1 MSAIKKFDHP
11 KELLYKLHREG
22 RRANLSN
29 NETDILDSVFNF
41 CVTGHSLRDWIVKHL
56 QLNEH
61 QKSKFHND
69 CNQNNYLK
77 YCRDIANSSKH
88 FGLAFSKQS
97 TVSSVNTEEVEFS
110 SIYAPGNEIHN
121 SIVNKLTAKIEVTQ
135 NDSLYLIMFVHF
147 VAEAYKDIFKA
158 HNIEF
163 DEGLTNSALL
173 SGVHYQ

>member
-29 NETDILDSVFNF
+29 NETDILDSEFNF

-61 QKSKFHND
+61 QKSKFHNN

-77 YCRDIANSSKH
+77 YCRDIAQSILVWLFQSNPLFHLLIQRKLS
-88 FGLAFSKQS
+88 LALFM
-97 TVSSVNTEEVEFS
+97 
-110 SIYAPGNEIHN
+110 
-121 SIVNKLTAKIEVTQ
+121 L
-135 NDSLYLIMFVHF
+135 
-147 VAEAYKDIFKA
+147 
-158 HNIEF
+158 
-163 DEGLTNSALL
+163 
-173 SGVHYQ
+173 